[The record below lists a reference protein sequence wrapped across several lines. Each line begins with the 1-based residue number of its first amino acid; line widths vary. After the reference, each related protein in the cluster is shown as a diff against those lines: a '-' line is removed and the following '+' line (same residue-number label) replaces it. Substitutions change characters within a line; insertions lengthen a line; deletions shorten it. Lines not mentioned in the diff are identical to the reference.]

1 MTKPPFDKLPRGLGL
16 RQRQR
21 ADGRWRVWW
30 EPNSTE
36 RAQGAEPVELDADR
50 ATWSKREATRLK
62 AQASGDAAPTPTGS
76 GGRTVE
82 ALANAFQTSPR
93 FRKNLRPA
101 TKAGYLAD
109 FRVIIEKWGNQPVA
123 AFSKPVIYAWWETL
137 DARAP
142 TYAGK
147 LIRSFSVLFTHAEKL
162 GWRPENSN
170 PCAKLGMQGA
180 TRRKRHASWAEID
193 ALLTTAETM
202 GLHNM
207 AAAISLAVLTG
218 QRESD
223 IALAALDGFTTSN
236 TLQMDGAPA
245 LVWDL
250 RRSKRG
256 NLGAIPVHPEAAARV
271 RILIDA
277 APAGQTA
284 LLRDEPT
291 GKPYTPDLFRKRWA
305 AIRARAAI
313 TRPSLLAPN
322 LQFRDLRRTFGILAR
337 AGGATREDAADVLG
351 NSADVD
357 AGLGEVYMPSQ
368 TETAL
373 RAVMAIR
380 RPPEA
385 RKKSS

>member
-21 ADGRWRVWW
+21 ADGSWRVWW

-36 RAQGAEPVELDADR
+36 RAQGAEPAELDADR

-62 AQASGDAAPTPTGS
+62 KQASGTATPTPTGS
-76 GGRTVE
+76 GGRTIE
-82 ALANAFQTSPR
+82 ALAEAFQQSPR
-93 FRKNLRPA
+93 FRKKLRPA
-101 TKAGYLAD
+101 TQAGYVAD
-109 FRVIIEKWGNQPVA
+109 FRVIIDKWGAQPVT
-123 AFSKPVIYAWWETL
+123 AFTKPVIYAWWETL
-137 DARAP
+137 DAKAP
-142 TYAGK
+142 TYAAK

-180 TRRKRHASWAEID
+180 VRRKRYATWPEID
-193 ALLTTAETM
+193 SLLTTAGAM
-202 GLHNM
+202 DLHSM
-207 AAAISLAVLTG
+207 ACAISLAVLTG

-223 IALAALDGFTTSN
+223 IALAHLDGFTTSN

-245 LVWDL
+245 LIWDL

-256 NLGAIPVHPEAAARV
+256 NLGTIPVHPEAAARV
-271 RILIDA
+271 RRLIDA
-277 APAGQTA
+277 ATSDQVA
-284 LLRDEPT
+284 LLHDEQT
-291 GKPYTPDLFRKRWA
+291 GKAYSLDLFRKRWA
-305 AIRARAAI
+305 AIRARAAL

-385 RKKSS
+385 QKKIS